1 MTQSYLNV
9 ESAVSNLA
17 WLARS
22 GAVRIWR
29 GQWSVCGRT
38 SLCLIFAV
46 FSFPPLCCCTLSLN
60 CFISERLCC
69 FRRDHRLSLNAG
81 LISLHIITPYLS
93 YRSQSNGVSCFLSW
107 GNLTFYG
114 LCTFSVQRPGREAHS
129 CSVHVKHYSPWSI
142 NFV

>member
-29 GQWSVCGRT
+29 GRWSVCGRT

-93 YRSQSNGVSCFLSW
+93 YRSQSNGVSCFFVLRQFDFLWSLYFLSPKARKR
-107 GNLTFYG
+107 GTF
-114 LCTFSVQRPGREAHS
+114 LLSTC
-129 CSVHVKHYSPWSI
+129 
-142 NFV
+142 